1 MKTILFK
8 YFFVSSIVVPVD
20 ICSYHQHIFK
30 IEVIKVGFLRCV
42 ESLKISQ
49 GIGRRRKSKDR
60 QYNVLKKRDK

>member
-1 MKTILFK
+1 MKTILK

-49 GIGRRRKSKDR
+49 GIKFIP
-60 QYNVLKKRDK
+60 VLIGVRVAQSLFCL